1 MSFCS
6 FSLVL
11 NVAAFTFLAYREV
24 TQRKRLRA
32 KVKETAK
39 KYQILMDG
47 VQSDIDETINK
58 LKAQRDDVYKLY
70 TELQTERDN
79 LCEEIFKRDYDE
91 AHREVKAAAE
101 VVKPKRVYKKKEA
114 KNGNDP
120 KKQK

>member
-32 KVKETAK
+32 KIKETAK

-47 VQSDIDETINK
+47 VQSDIDETIKK
-58 LKAQRDDVYKLY
+58 LKAQRDELY
-70 TELQTERDN
+70 NEMQ
-79 LCEEIFKRDYDE
+79 KRE
-91 AHREVKAAAE
+91 AMAKAAE
-101 VVKPKRVYKKKEA
+101 VIKEVKPKRVYKKKEA
-114 KNGNDP
+114 KDGNDP

>member
-32 KVKETAK
+32 KIKETAK

-47 VQSDIDETINK
+47 VQSDINETIK
-58 LKAQRDDVYKLY
+58 RLKAQRDELY
-70 TELQTERDN
+70 NEMQ
-79 LCEEIFKRDYDE
+79 KRE
-91 AHREVKAAAE
+91 AMAQAAE
-101 VVKPKRVYKKKEA
+101 LIKEVKPKRAYKKKEA
-114 KNGNDP
+114 KDGDN

>member
-11 NVAAFTFLAYREV
+11 NVAAFTVLAYREV

-32 KVKETAK
+32 KIKETAK

-47 VQSDIDETINK
+47 VQSDIEDTINK
-58 LKAQRDDVYKLY
+58 LKAQRDDLY
-70 TELQTERDN
+70 NEMQ
-79 LCEEIFKRDYDE
+79 KRE
-91 AHREVKAAAE
+91 AMAKAAE
-101 VVKPKRVYKKKEA
+101 VIKEVKPKRTYKKKEA
-114 KNGNDP
+114 KNGDS

>member
-11 NVAAFTFLAYREV
+11 NVAAFTVLAYREV

-32 KVKETAK
+32 KIKETAK

-47 VQSDIDETINK
+47 VQSDINETIK
-58 LKAQRDDVYKLY
+58 RLKAQRDDLY
-70 TELQTERDN
+70 NEMQ
-79 LCEEIFKRDYDE
+79 KRE
-91 AHREVKAAAE
+91 AMAQAAE
-101 VVKPKRVYKKKEA
+101 LIKEVKPKRTYKKKEA
-114 KNGNDP
+114 KNGDS

>member
-32 KVKETAK
+32 KVKETAN

-47 VQSDIDETINK
+47 VQSDIDETIK
-58 LKAQRDDVYKLY
+58 RLKAQRDDLY
-70 TELQTERDN
+70 D
-79 LCEEIFKRDYDE
+79 EIAKRDYDE
-91 AHREVKAAAE
+91 AHREVIKE
-101 VVKPKRVYKKKEA
+101 VKPKRTYKKKEV
-114 KNGNDP
+114 KDGKQP
-120 KKQK
+120 KK